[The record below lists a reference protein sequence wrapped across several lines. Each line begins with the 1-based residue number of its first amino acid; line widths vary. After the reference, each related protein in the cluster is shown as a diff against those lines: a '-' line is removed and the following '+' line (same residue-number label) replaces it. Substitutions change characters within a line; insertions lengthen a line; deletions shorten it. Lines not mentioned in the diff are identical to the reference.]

1 MKTIK
6 YSKLSEHATEPSQ
19 KRITDAGFDLYTS
32 EAVVLGKFQSS
43 TATQAV
49 PTGIAFDIPEGMEGS
64 VRPRSGLSL
73 QGNMMVWYGTVDE
86 EYTGEVKVIVTNLT
100 TEPLMIP
107 RGFKIAQIVFS
118 ERPYAEMVEV
128 DKVEEKDR
136 GDKGFGSS
144 GNISKA
150 YCTTEELADDVHEV
164 VKKFNTPEGE
174 KEGVEVTL
182 FPEVGQVYGRLDNGS
197 VVGENGESY
206 SKFIVIKEVSKDLQE
221 IFADIITVV
230 RDASKSIVR
239 TSTYMSNASL
249 DSEWLSMAYTLV
261 YDSEILEAIK
271 QNI

>member
-43 TATQAV
+43 TATQAL

-118 ERPYAEMVEV
+118 ERPYAEMFEV
-128 DKVEEKDR
+128 DEVEEKDR
-136 GDKGFGSS
+136 GDNGFGSS
-144 GNISKA
+144 GNLSKA
-150 YCTTEELADDVHEV
+150 YCTAEELANDVHEV
-164 VKKFNTPEGE
+164 MKKFNTPEGE

-182 FPEVGQVYGRLDNGS
+182 LPEVGQVYAWKHSGWSTDYEEYTYAFYIVENPYDNSGKVS
-197 VVGENGESY
+197 LTIYQADGQVFEDIVKLNKY
-206 SKFIVIKEVSKDLQE
+206 SEGFLITLEDLEDKLELVSDPCIVKEIMKL
-221 IFADIITVV
+221 I
-230 RDASKSIVR
+230 
-239 TSTYMSNASL
+239 
-249 DSEWLSMAYTLV
+249 
-261 YDSEILEAIK
+261 
-271 QNI
+271 